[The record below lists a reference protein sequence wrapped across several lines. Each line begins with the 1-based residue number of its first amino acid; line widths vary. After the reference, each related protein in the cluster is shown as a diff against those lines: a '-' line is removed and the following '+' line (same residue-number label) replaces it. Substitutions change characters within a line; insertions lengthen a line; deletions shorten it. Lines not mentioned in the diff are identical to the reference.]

1 MWVRLLQRLYG
12 VFAVPVLALI
22 IFGLVCPLILLA
34 PTLPARRNI
43 GRWGVRLGLSSI
55 GIPLRVRGLGHLPAD
70 VSCLAVANHASYMD
84 GLVLTAAL
92 PNTFTF
98 VVQDGAG
105 RWPYVG
111 LVLRRMGCSFVNRS
125 SARDGAAQ
133 TRQLIRRV
141 QQGESL
147 AIFAEGTFEPE
158 PGLMPF
164 KKGAFLIAAR
174 AGVPVVP
181 VGIRGTRYFF
191 GGDRRLLRWSRLEVE
206 VGPPIAAS
214 TDAAALRDT
223 ARYAVLLRCGEPD
236 RHAAPES
243 NGDLL

>member
-1 MWVRLLQRLYG
+1 MWVPLLQRLYG
-12 VFAVPVLALI
+12 VFAAPVLGLI
-22 IFGLVCPLILLA
+22 VFGVVCPLILLA
-34 PTLPARRNI
+34 PTLSLRRRI
-43 GRWGVRLGLSSI
+43 GRGGVRLGLLSI
-55 GIPLRVRGLGHLPAD
+55 GIPLRVRGLQHLPAGA
-70 VSCLAVANHASYMD
+70 CLAVANHASYMD

-92 PNTFTF
+92 PERYTF

-141 QQGESL
+141 QEGESL
-147 AIFAEGTFEPE
+147 AVFAEGTFEPD
-158 PGLMPF
+158 PGLLPF

-181 VGIRGTRYFF
+181 VGIRGTRDFF
-191 GGDRRLLRWSRLEVE
+191 GGHRRGLRWSRIEVE

-214 TDAAALRDT
+214 TDAAALRDA
-223 ARYAVLLRCGEPD
+223 ARSAVLLRCGEPD
-236 RHAAPES
+236 RHAAPEP